1 MDHDNNNEEHQLTR
15 AGYESLEKE
24 LRKLEN
30 VELPN
35 IAERLSEIR
44 NETDSE
50 GEDPQLFNI
59 LSQKNYIDE
68 RIANIK
74 RILARAVVL
83 DEDPDPDTANA
94 GDRVVVLDM
103 DEKEEIVFDLL
114 DSAEVVHSR
123 RGISTRSPVGK
134 ALLGKRVGD
143 KIEVNTP
150 NGKARFKIL
159 RLEEIE

>member
-1 MDHDNNNEEHQLTR
+1 MSEERYLTP
-15 AGYESLEKE
+15 AGYASLEKE
-24 LRKLEN
+24 LRRLEN
-30 VELPN
+30 VELPE
-35 IAERLSEIR
+35 IAERLNEIR
-44 NETDSE
+44 SETDSE

-74 RILARAVVL
+74 RILANAVIME
-83 DEDPDPDTANA
+83 EDPDPDTANA

-103 DEKEEIVFDLL
+103 QEKEEITFDLL

-123 RGISTRSPVGK
+123 RGISTMSPVGQ

-143 KIEVNTP
+143 VVTVKTP
-150 NGKARFKIL
+150 DGKVRFKIV
-159 RLEEIE
+159 RFEEIE